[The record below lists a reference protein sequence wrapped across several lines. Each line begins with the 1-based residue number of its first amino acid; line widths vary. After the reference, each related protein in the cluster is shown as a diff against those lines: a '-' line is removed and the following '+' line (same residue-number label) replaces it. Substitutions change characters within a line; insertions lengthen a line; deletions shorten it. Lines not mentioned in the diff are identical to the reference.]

1 MAKEGKART
10 NDLLI
15 TLITAV
21 SIVLVVAIGSMEYF
35 RIDLTTEKRHSVTAA
50 TEDVISEL
58 DDKLYIKVYLA
69 GELPSDIEKLREASQ
84 YFLDEIKSQAPS
96 LINYEFID
104 PNEDPDEK
112 TRARIYQT
120 LEEQGLKH
128 SIIPIPGKGEAG
140 HKIIFPGAIV
150 TYKNN
155 EVPIQLLRSETPRT
169 DVSMITNSINN
180 LEYEFVGGIREVISG
195 KRKSVA
201 IVQGHGELSEVQILD
216 LSRSLEELYN
226 VAWVQLDS
234 QINSLTKKIEGI
246 KDRQLKYDAIIV
258 AKPTEFINKRDR
270 YILDQ
275 YIMNGGKV
283 LWMLDEMNANLDSLR
298 NNQFS
303 ISTPFNLGL
312 EDMLFAYGARL
323 NKDIILDRSCSFIEV
338 VTGQFGDRP
347 QMERFPFF
355 FEPVLVPL
363 SGHPIVYNID
373 PIQCKFVGSLDTI
386 GARGIKKTIL
396 LQSSEYSRIMKNPVR
411 ISLDIVNMKPDFKD
425 HPKRNIAVLLE
436 GEFTSP
442 YTDRLPRKIL
452 DDPNMAFRDKS
463 PATAMI
469 IVSDGDIAE
478 NRANK
483 ELGYDRYLK
492 RKIYGNKEF
501 IINSLNYLLNDNSL
515 ITLRSRTITLRKLDP
530 VRAGAERQFWQILNI
545 GGPISI
551 CVILGLL
558 MAWIRKKRYAS

>member
-10 NDLLI
+10 HDLLI

-21 SIVLVVAIGSMEYF
+21 CIVLVVAIGSMEYF

-50 TEDVISEL
+50 TEEVIAEL

-84 YFLDEIKSQAPS
+84 HFLDEIKSQAPS

-112 TRARIYQT
+112 TRGRIYRT

-128 SIIPIPGKGEAG
+128 SIIPIPGKGESG

-150 TYKNN
+150 SYKSN
-155 EVPIQLLRSETPRT
+155 EVPVQLLRSETPRT
-169 DVSMITNSINN
+169 DISMITNSINN
-180 LEYEFVGGIREVISG
+180 LEYEFAGGIREVISG
-195 KRKSVA
+195 KRKSIA
-201 IVQGHGELSEVQILD
+201 IVQGHGELNNVQMLD

-226 VAWVQLDS
+226 VAWVPLDS
-234 QINSLTKKIEGI
+234 QINSLTEKIEGI

-298 NNQFS
+298 TNQFS
-303 ISTPFNLGL
+303 VATPLNLGL

-323 NKDIILDRSCSFIEV
+323 NKDIIIDRSCSFIEV

-347 QMERFPFF
+347 KMERFPFF

-411 ISLDIVNMKPDFKD
+411 ISLDIVNMKPDFNE

-442 YTDRLPRKIL
+442 YTDRIPRRIL
-452 DDPNMAFRDKS
+452 EDPNMAFRDKS

-483 ELGYDRYLK
+483 ELGFDRYLK
-492 RKIYGNKEF
+492 RRIYGNKEF

-530 VRAGAERQFWQILNI
+530 VLAESQRQFWQILNI

-551 CVILGLL
+551 CAILGLL
-558 MAWIRKKRYAS
+558 IAWVRKKRYAS